1 MSERNAS
8 GAEGK
13 ASRRVCELRINRGK
27 RRWLDETA
35 QVEQTES
42 PMVEDEGHEHSGGG
56 RFNRRL
62 YYVVLGVL
70 ITVGVVGVHGIRSAG
85 QKVASTVA
93 APLTDNNTVDVERHK
108 AEVAE
113 MAADGATA
121 PAPMAL
127 PTLGA
132 VAVIPIP
139 RAQTPLAREARTPSR
154 YAQWAE
160 DKYMR
165 ALEAPQMVGG
175 LPRWR
180 HAGAR
185 KR

>member
-1 MSERNAS
+1 MDM
-8 GAEGK
+8 
-13 ASRRVCELRINRGK
+13 V
-27 RRWLDETA
+27 DETA
-35 QVEQTES
+35 QVDQTEA
-42 PMVEDEGHEHSGGG
+42 PIVEDEGHEHSGGG

-160 DKYMR
+160 DKIHAR
-165 ALEAPQMVGG
+165 ARSTADGRG
-175 LPRWR
+175 LSQWR

-185 KR
+185 KRSRRAGR